1 MDTVSDIAVGKRHW
15 AFGPLDLGALEKMRS
30 KHHGGC
36 LACNN
41 PMFRLEFDCDRD
53 EGLVARFL
61 PQEEFCSYR
70 GVIHGGVVALL
81 LDEAMTCCLMAHGA
95 VAVTGDL
102 KLRSAAPVM
111 AGELVEIHSR
121 VARALTPLYHVE
133 SRMFQAGATKA
144 TATGR
149 FLQQEEGEQ

>member
-1 MDTVSDIAVGKRHW
+1 MGMAEASMVGRSRRQL
-15 AFGPLDLGALEKMRS
+15 GPPRLETLEKLRS
-30 KHHGGC
+30 RHHGGC
-36 LACNN
+36 LACNH

-61 PQEEFCSYR
+61 AQEELCSYR

-81 LDEAMTCCLMAHGA
+81 FDEAMTCCLMAHGA

-102 KLRSAAPVM
+102 KLRYVAPVKS
-111 AGELVEIHSR
+111 GELIEIRSR
-121 VARALTPLYHVE
+121 VARTLTPLYHVE
-133 SRMFQAGATKA
+133 SRMCQAGATKA